1 MSKLRLT
8 VPALLA
14 ALLMS
19 FPALQHGLVDDTLP
33 FDAMLIRVGVALALA
48 MVGRAVLASV
58 VDNYRLQNIVRRN
71 RRERAVTD
79 GADGDG
85 QPSG

>member
-8 VPALLA
+8 VPAMLA
-14 ALLMS
+14 ALVMS

-33 FDAMLIRVGVALALA
+33 LDLMLIRVGVAMALA
-48 MVGRAVLASV
+48 MVGRAVLAGV
-58 VDNYRLQNIVRRN
+58 VDSYRLQNIVRRN
-71 RRERAVTD
+71 RREHGVTD
-79 GADGDG
+79 GVDGDS